1 MCKTQ
6 MNKDRF
12 EKLIA
17 VFKSQSLSKA
27 EKEQM
32 LKSIRYAIAADDL
45 KKGSS
50 QKISIF
56 SRFFS
61 LQIVANRKVF
71 AAFSLMVLVLSS
83 AGISKAA
90 EQSLPGDFLYPVKTS
105 INEKIKTSLAST
117 PKQKAELASEL
128 TIKRLDEAEALLE
141 HGKLDEAKKEVIT
154 KNLEK
159 HNEEMK
165 KNITELSE
173 SVNTNTATDLDDQ
186 LGLSLEEHTK
196 VLDKLAEEREDFV
209 EINSVEGVKDSA
221 DPEKK
226 SEQLKRDFKSGHSKK
241 VIKELQQRAER
252 SSHRGLDRAEE

>member
-1 MCKTQ
+1 

-17 VFKSQSLSKA
+17 VFRSQSLSKD

-45 KKGSS
+45 KKETS

-71 AAFSLMVLVLSS
+71 AALCLMVLVLSS

-117 PKQKAELASEL
+117 PQQKARVASEL
-128 TIKRLDEAEALLE
+128 TIKRLDEAEALLK
-141 HGKLDEAKKEVIT
+141 HGKLDENKKDVIT

-159 HNEEMK
+159 HNEEVK
-165 KNITELSE
+165 KRITEIGEDKNIR
-173 SVNTNTATDLDDQ
+173 AAIDLDDQ
-186 LGLSLEEHTK
+186 LDLSLKEHLK
-196 VLDKLAEEREDFV
+196 VLDKLAEENEDSL
-209 EINSVEGVKDSA
+209 ETNSVENIK
-221 DPEKK
+221 DPET
-226 SEQLKRDFKSGHSKK
+226 QLDQPKRDSKPSHSKK

-252 SSHRGLDRAEE
+252 SSHRGMDRGEE

>member
-1 MCKTQ
+1 

-17 VFKSQSLSKA
+17 VFKSQSLSKD

-45 KKGSS
+45 KKETF
-50 QKISIF
+50 QKVSIF

-61 LQIVANRKVF
+61 LQIVANKRVF

-90 EQSLPGDFLYPVKTS
+90 EQSLPGDFLYPEKTKV
-105 INEKIKTSLAST
+105 NEKIKTSFAST
-117 PKQKAELASEL
+117 PQQKAEVASEL

-141 HGKLDEAKKEVIT
+141 QGKLDEVKKEVIT

-165 KNITELSE
+165 KN
-173 SVNTNTATDLDDQ
+173 VNEVSKHLGANTATELDDQ
-186 LGLSLEEHTK
+186 LDLSLEEHVQ
-196 VLDKLAEEREDFV
+196 VLDKLAEEKEDSV
-209 EINSVEGVKDSA
+209 ASESVEDTKGLEDS
-221 DPEKK
+221 EKK
-226 SEQLKRDFKSGHSKK
+226 PEELKRDFKTSHSKK
-241 VIKELQQRAER
+241 IIKELQQRAER
-252 SSHRGLDRAEE
+252 SSHKGLEREEERE

>member
-1 MCKTQ
+1 

-17 VFKSQSLSKA
+17 VFKSQSLSKD

-45 KKGSS
+45 KKETS

-71 AAFSLMVLVLSS
+71 AALSLMVLVLSS

-90 EQSLPGDFLYPVKTS
+90 EQSLPGDFLYSVKTS

-117 PKQKAELASEL
+117 PQQKARVASEL
-128 TIKRLDEAEALLE
+128 TIKRLDEAEVLLE
-141 HGKLDEAKKEVIT
+141 HGKLDEDKKEVIT

-159 HNEEMK
+159 HNEEVK
-165 KNITELSE
+165 KRIAEVGGDKNISA
-173 SVNTNTATDLDDQ
+173 ATDLDDQ
-186 LGLSLEEHTK
+186 LDLSLKEHLK
-196 VLDKLAEEREDFV
+196 VLDKLAEENEDLV
-209 EINSVEGVKDSA
+209 QTESAEDVKNSEDS
-221 DPEKK
+221 EKK
-226 SEQLKRDFKSGHSKK
+226 PEQSKRDFKPGHSRK

-252 SSHRGLDRAEE
+252 SSHRGVDRAEE